1 MTSPMD
7 FTSPDSPRPDENL
20 DLLVRSD
27 DEIQKHKKKTKNHT
41 SLVRWMR
48 LVLPVI
54 ALSIV
59 VILMVWSDSRA
70 PLTPVP
76 REQVSPQTISQ
87 NELIKPKFQS
97 EDSHNRPYT
106 ITADKATQNAEDMN
120 TVLLQKPVADMTFEK
135 GGWVS
140 LKATNG
146 AYKQAEGDLDL
157 DGQVEIHHD
166 SGYELHTEKM
176 AINVKGQSL
185 SSDTAVTGHGPAADI
200 SASGLEA
207 NGTNDTVIF
216 KGPAKLTLRQ
226 TPPNEAPS
234 NEGKKETQ

>member
-1 MTSPMD
+1 MITPMD
-7 FTSPDSPRPDENL
+7 SSSPASSRPDENL
-20 DLLVRSD
+20 DLLVRSN
-27 DEIQKHKKKTKNHT
+27 DEILKHKKKSKNHT

-48 LVLPVI
+48 LVLPVM
-54 ALSIV
+54 ALAIV
-59 VILMVWSDSRA
+59 VVLMVWSDNRA
-70 PLTPVP
+70 PLAPVP

-87 NELIKPKFQS
+87 NELINPKFQS
-97 EDSHNRPYT
+97 EDTHNRPYT

-146 AYKQAEGDLDL
+146 AYKQAEGDLNL
-157 DGQVEIHHD
+157 DGQVEMHHD

-176 AINVKGQSL
+176 AINVKGQIL
-185 SSDTAVTGHGPAADI
+185 TSDAPVTGHGPTADI

-207 NGTNDTVIF
+207 NGTNDTVVF

-226 TPPNEAPS
+226 GTTEATTT
-234 NEGKKETQ
+234 EGKKETP